1 MSKERQKAR
10 AAREEAR
17 RFEVEAAARKR
28 EKAARRKSLVPAVS
42 VPRRRRRY
50 GALPTSEILR
60 LVVVFVAMQV
70 VIWFFLP
77 GLAARI
83 SIAILTAACMLVYVN
98 TRRST
103 TR

>member
-10 AAREEAR
+10 ATREAAR
-17 RFEVEAAARKR
+17 RLEVEAAARKR
-28 EKAARRKSLVPAVS
+28 EKAARRKALVPAVAL
-42 VPRRRRRY
+42 PKRRRRY

-60 LVVVFVAMQV
+60 LVVVFAAMQV